1 VNAYV
6 FMALYGVSKGTLMK
20 KSNSDFEVSKLGES
34 RIPSM
39 MSGVQFVHEE
49 VRVLFDLHQEKIESQ
64 IAAGKRL
71 PSFELSGP
79 REKIYF
85 DPSKLKCGIV
95 TCGGICPGLNDVI
108 RAIVLSLFHHYGV
121 QTVFGFRYGFEGLS
135 PKYRHVPL
143 ELTPEKVTDIH
154 QSGGTILGSSRGPQ
168 DVSEMVD
175 TLERMNV
182 GILFAIGGDGTLR
195 GAQAIT
201 EEIGR
206 RRLKIGVI
214 GIPKTIDNDI
224 SYMSKSF
231 GFETAVAESRSAI
244 YSAHIEAVGARNG
257 IGLVKL
263 MGRNSGFIAA
273 SATLANAE
281 VNFCLVPEAPFSLGS
296 FLEALRERL
305 ENRGHAVIVTAEGAG
320 QDLMEE
326 SNGRDASGNTRLG
339 DVGLFL
345 KGRINDYMKQAG
357 MDCTLKYIDPSYMIR
372 SMPAN
377 PHDSVFCLLLGHN
390 AVHAGM
396 TGRTNMVVGYWSGE
410 YTHVPIHLA
419 ISRRKQIDPDGRLWS
434 SVLASTG
441 QPREMR

>member
-1 VNAYV
+1 MENNH
-6 FMALYGVSKGTLMK
+6 F
-20 KSNSDFEVSKLGES
+20 DFEISKLGKCL
-34 RIPSM
+34 IPSM
-39 MSGVQFVHEE
+39 MSGVQFVDEE
-49 VRVLFDLHQEKIESQ
+49 VRVLFDLHQKKVESL

-71 PSFELSGP
+71 PSFEMAGP

-95 TCGGICPGLNDVI
+95 TCGGLCPGLNDVI

-121 QTVFGFRYGFEGLS
+121 QTVFGFRYGYEGLS
-135 PKYRHVPL
+135 PKYRHIPI
-143 ELTPEKVTDIH
+143 ELTPERVTDIH

-195 GAQAIT
+195 GAEAIS

-206 RRLKIGVI
+206 RGLKISVI

-244 YSAHIEAVGARNG
+244 YSAHMEAVGARNG

-273 SATLANAE
+273 NATLANAE
-281 VNFCLVPEAPFSLGS
+281 VNFCLVPEVPFTLDS
-296 FLEALRERL
+296 FLKALKERL
-305 ENRGHAVIVTAEGAG
+305 EKRGHAVIVTAEGAG

-326 SNGRDASGNTRLG
+326 TTSRDKSGNIRLE
-339 DVGLFL
+339 DIGLFL
-345 KGRINDYMKQAG
+345 KGKINDYMKQAG
-357 MDCTLKYIDPSYMIR
+357 IDSTLKYIDPSYMIR

-396 TGRTNMVVGYWSGE
+396 TGRTNMVVGFWSGE
-410 YTHVPIHLA
+410 YTQVPIHLA
-419 ISRRKQIDPDGRLWS
+419 VSKRKQIDPNDRLWS

-441 QPREMR
+441 QPRDMR